1 MLHVYASRCFKK
13 VGGFDERFFMYSEDV
28 DLCRRIGEVSKTM
41 FYPMASVYHGYE
53 KGSYKSWKLLKYHI
67 CSAIQY
73 FNKWGW
79 VFDKKRILRNKE
91 CLDALSQKK

>member
-1 MLHVYASRCFKK
+1 
-13 VGGFDERFFMYSEDV
+13 
-28 DLCRRIGEVSKTM
+28 
-41 FYPMASVYHGYE
+41 MASVYHGYE

-79 VFDKKRILRNKE
+79 VFDKKE
-91 CLDALSQKK
+91 Y

>member
-1 MLHVYASRCFKK
+1 
-13 VGGFDERFFMYSEDV
+13 
-28 DLCRRIGEVSKTM
+28 
-41 FYPMASVYHGYE
+41 MASVYHGYE

-79 VFDKKRILRNKE
+79 VFDKKKNTEKQRVSGCFVAKE
-91 CLDALSQKK
+91 IEKKNV